1 MNRLKEEIYNLCRVQ
16 LENGIAEIEAAIADR
31 REAVANETKSSMGDK
46 YETTREMLQQDI
58 NMNMER
64 LAKAQADLSV
74 LDTIDPTAQH
84 DTITAGSLVMTT
96 QGNFY
101 VAVSAGH
108 VLVGGTKY
116 YIISPSSPI
125 ALVMKGMQQGEVFVM
140 NGRQYT
146 VEEVM

>member
-1 MNRLKEEIYNLCRVQ
+1 MNRLKEEIYSLCRRQ
-16 LENGIAEIEAAIADR
+16 IEKSISEIEATIADR

-74 LDTIDPTAQH
+74 LDTIDPAAKH
-84 DTITAGSLVMTT
+84 DTITSGSLVVTT

-108 VLVGGTKY
+108 VLVSGVKY

-125 ALVMKGMQQGEVFVM
+125 ALVMKGMQQGEVFVV

-146 VEEVM
+146 IEEVM